1 MSIRFGDLIDNYD
14 GTGDFAQWLDK
25 VEMVAKLQK
34 VKELHT
40 SVPLF
45 CVTELLIVISQ

>member
-1 MSIRFGDLIDNYD
+1 MSIRFSDLIDKYD

-40 SVPLF
+40 FVPLF
-45 CVTELLIVISQ
+45 FV